1 MAWRYLA
8 FAIDDRIPILRSPGL
23 RRSARE
29 LPFMERCTQL
39 RHKWILVLQSIALL
53 IVISFGARINGQN
66 IAKNELPDAPVP
78 GARGIH
84 AVFKGHAAP
93 RGPIRRRW
101 LNLNTAAISLL
112 AAGEALD
119 SWTTYRNLTHPKW
132 ICGYSPAFGS
142 SATYISN
149 DGNRYDAHTIQ
160 YTLCGPDGSGRLANY
175 AYDVTRT
182 GAFTETG
189 WVTKLHLAGNRDVV
203 KVLAL
208 NVGDDVGQLLVARYL
223 RRREG
228 IIGKLA
234 PGINFTRGLIHID
247 CGIRNLQFARS
258 NSNATTWQFNLPN
271 EATLYPGPRW
281 WGRQ

>member
-1 MAWRYLA
+1 MERPHGTPRRRVSVLIPLTALILTPGGPRLSAQDLA
-8 FAIDDRIPILRSPGL
+8 VT
-23 RRSARE
+23 E
-29 LPFMERCTQL
+29 LP
-39 RHKWILVLQSIALL
+39 S
-53 IVISFGARINGQN
+53 
-66 IAKNELPDAPVP
+66 APVP
-78 GARGIH
+78 EMRSVIAKQP
-84 AVFKGHAAP
+84 VAAP
-93 RGPIRRRW
+93 TKTHRW
-101 LNLNTAAISLL
+101 QTQNNASLYFL
-112 AAGEALD
+112 FAGEALD

-142 SATYISN
+142 AATNISN
-149 DGNRYDAHTIQ
+149 DRNRYDAHTIQ

-247 CGIRNLQFARS
+247 CGIRNLQFARA

-271 EATLYPGPRW
+271 EGTLYPGPRW
-281 WGRQ
+281 WGDSDA

>member
-1 MAWRYLA
+1 V
-8 FAIDDRIPILRSPGL
+8 DLRL
-23 RRSARE
+23 R
-29 LPFMERCTQL
+29 PC
-39 RHKWILVLQSIALL
+39 
-53 IVISFGARINGQN
+53 
-66 IAKNELPDAPVP
+66 
-78 GARGIH
+78 
-84 AVFKGHAAP
+84 
-93 RGPIRRRW
+93 
-101 LNLNTAAISLL
+101 
-112 AAGEALD
+112 
-119 SWTTYRNLTHPKW
+119 
-132 ICGYSPAFGS
+132 
-142 SATYISN
+142 ISN
-149 DGNRYDAHTIQ
+149 DGNHYDAHTIQ

-175 AYDVTRT
+175 AYDTTRT

-208 NVGDDVGQLLVARYL
+208 NVADDVGQLLVARYL

-271 EATLYPGPRW
+271 EGTLYPGPRW